1 MESLPSPF
9 ILPNRYFPCLLRGPA
24 LRALVRVSLVM
35 APQASL
41 DKAES
46 EVFTVDGGDRHR
58 YDKTKTIV
66 LKRYVNSFSRTHAK
80 SNCVLTSH
88 RPSLANGALA
98 FNEHGV
104 CVFECLVEGSGGP
117 YEIQAQDGEGNL
129 YASSL
134 FVVCSEA
141 LEVAT
146 TPAEWEEQLEQ
157 APEEFP
163 KSWLKDKGAKTKTI
177 NFKVFLTGPPRRLP
191 LKARLVYSDGTMVP
205 SQAILNVTND
215 HSLELSEKQRQ
226 CEIKFRINEVS
237 KNHQSKAFVVVV
249 EPTSTSEEWIAPAAS
264 YPVVI
269 KSKVNHRTSSQT
281 TGTSAVS
288 AQGQA
293 SKRGRKASVEPVPQ
307 SPHVPPPT
315 TTAALDSFPVVPGD
329 ISSRLA
335 SNSRERDEV
344 ERLLQDQQDKM
355 TKLQAKMGETMRRLF
370 ELGKL
375 RKEIEADFGSFMTSS
390 PQYSA
395 TAERLL
401 GGGQSLAHATA
412 TTTAATAQ
420 SIAHTL
426 PDNIWPASVSFTMD
440 DFGKPSALF
449 RLGSGDLMG
458 WGQSQAHHPP
468 SLSKMLGGSGEA
480 SAQHSEEDEEDGDG
494 DEDEDDDD
502 DASGMVDYE
511 YMGQGF
517 VDIPGCN
524 RQGILAFNS
533 QVKLVGYFGRD
544 QSFTRITPHSSRIP
558 PEWISRAERDTAL
571 VPVSRSKDGIQ
582 KLLHV
587 IQTALYFSAASASI
601 FC

>member
-1 MESLPSPF
+1 MESLPNPF
-9 ILPNRYFPCLLRGPA
+9 ILPNRYFQCLLRGPA
-24 LRALVRVSLVM
+24 LRTLARISLVM
-35 APQASL
+35 ATQASL

-80 SNCVLTSH
+80 SNCALTSH
-88 RPSLANGALA
+88 RPSVANGGLA

-104 CVFECLVEGSGGP
+104 CVFECLVEGSGGGP
-117 YEIQAQDGEGNL
+117 YEIQAQDKEGNL
-129 YASSL
+129 YSSSL

-281 TGTSAVS
+281 TVTNAVS
-288 AQGQA
+288 TLGG
-293 SKRGRKASVEPVPQ
+293 SNPNKRGRKASTEPGTFLPQ
-307 SPHVPPPT
+307 SPRLPAA
-315 TTAALDSFPVVPGD
+315 AALDSFPTVPGD

-344 ERLLQDQQDKM
+344 EKLLQDQQEKM
-355 TKLQAKMGETMRRLF
+355 IKLQAKMGDTMRRLF
-370 ELGKL
+370 ELGKQ
-375 RKEIEADFGSFMTSS
+375 RKEIETDFGSFMTSS

-401 GGGQSLAHATA
+401 GSGQSLAHAI
-412 TTTAATAQ
+412 AAPPPVALTN
-420 SIAHTL
+420 SIAQVL
-426 PDNIWPASVSFTMD
+426 PENIWPASVSFTMD

-458 WGQSQAHHPP
+458 WGQSQAHNP
-468 SLSKMLGGSGEA
+468 SLSKMLSDGSGNGEV
-480 SAQHSEEDEEDGDG
+480 STTSTHNSEEDEEDGDE
-494 DEDEDDDD
+494 DDEEEDE

-517 VDIPGCN
+517 VDIPGWN
-524 RQGILAFNS
+524 KQGILAFNS
-533 QVKLVGYFGRD
+533 QVKLVGYFEWSTTQLGN
-544 QSFTRITPHSSRIP
+544 SIP
-558 PEWISRAERDTAL
+558 PWYQCLATRMG
-571 VPVSRSKDGIQ
+571 SKSC
-582 KLLHV
+582 
-587 IQTALYFSAASASI
+587 YR
-601 FC
+601 